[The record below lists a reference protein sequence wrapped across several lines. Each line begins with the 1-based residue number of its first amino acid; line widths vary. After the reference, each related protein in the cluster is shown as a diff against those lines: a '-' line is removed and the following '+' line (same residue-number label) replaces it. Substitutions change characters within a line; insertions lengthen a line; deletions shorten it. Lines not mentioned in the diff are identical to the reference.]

1 MNASFQVKFLVIVAS
16 VSVVYAFY
24 LDVRHGI
31 ENQRFVEWLRTERRA
46 DWDALTRS
54 DRFFTVRAIQILR
67 RGPLANDAEFHDR
80 YELTKYGPRFIVAMS
95 VAGLS
100 IALVLLGTAF
110 LDWAW

>member
-1 MNASFQVKFLVIVAS
+1 MNTSFQVKFLVIVAS

-31 ENQRFVEWLRTERRA
+31 ENQRFVEWVRTERRA

-54 DRFFTVRAIQILR
+54 DRFLILR
-67 RGPLANDAEFHDR
+67 RGALANDAEFHAR
-80 YELTKYGPRFIVAMS
+80 YELTKYGPRFIVAMG
-95 VAGLS
+95 VGGLS